1 MKFAHRM
8 SCTSLEREHVLTTC
22 GNSTQ
27 SGHFTCPNGRAFFSS
42 SIVWG
47 QFSLCQVHIDILLT
61 IYLGVIGPQ
70 RMFGP
75 GAMYAQI
82 QWFWLIGALLPVVF
96 YVLIRLF
103 PRSKLRFLNAPV

>member
-1 MKFAHRM
+1 MAIVLSQRVSHVRTEEHSFHPAL
-8 SCTSLEREHVLTTC
+8 CGVSLL
-22 GNSTQ
+22 GLK
-27 SGHFTCPNGRAFFSS
+27 
-42 SIVWG
+42 SIS
-47 QFSLCQVHIDILLT
+47 QKYINILLT

-75 GAMYAQI
+75 GGMYVQI

-96 YVLIRLF
+96 YVLIRVF